1 MSRRYSGSASS
12 SSSSTSSSD
21 SDEESVRSASAG
33 EKRKMGTSSTSK
45 PSTTSI
51 QVKVAPSNPEYDP
64 VVVSF
69 PRGIPSSIAGN
80 DSNANHPTF
89 SYSTFKDS
97 STRGRRINGEDDHC
111 TYSASA
117 AGKAHDGRLS
127 KTYVCIF
134 DKKKNTLKLIPSA
147 EKGTVFALDQCVK
160 EYSPAVAN
168 DSTTMGGDSSNI
180 SASDRVRMLVD
191 SFGSKK
197 KQKVM
202 ESRAAN
208 KVNVHSV
215 VGGGNFVPENV
226 KDSATNLDSQEVSY
240 EQARRDFLPPFDA
253 DADAPQKVYNAQAL
267 MGEAAWNK
275 VSGIVNKRL
284 RDLKEQGGDSGET
297 ICDMLVGKGHC
308 PKSIKTLMGSIKPS
322 ETGSPYRFKVAFFLY
337 LIMRFYNKI
346 DRRGFMRGNTVDD
359 CINECHLPH
368 ETGVRIFDLFTT
380 PIEGKENGFLL
391 SKQLKTKMYIYCLIL
406 YVTAS
411 SKDMQVQNITPFYKD
426 LRLDDK
432 QATMILRE
440 AGFVVKKN
448 SAGETSV
455 KLSTP
460 LEFPPPRRGKRS

>member
-1 MSRRYSGSASS
+1 
-12 SSSSTSSSD
+12 
-21 SDEESVRSASAG
+21 
-33 EKRKMGTSSTSK
+33 MGTSSTSK

-226 KDSATNLDSQEVSY
+226 KDSATNLVSFCLRISSYSNTMDTSKSPISPYMKTLSRTEQDSQEVSY